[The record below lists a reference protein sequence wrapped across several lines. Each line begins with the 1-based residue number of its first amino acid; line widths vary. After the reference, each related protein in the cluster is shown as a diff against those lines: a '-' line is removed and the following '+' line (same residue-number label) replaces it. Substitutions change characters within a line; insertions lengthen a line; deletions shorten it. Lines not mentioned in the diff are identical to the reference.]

1 MKNIFKLLVLVLLST
16 KSGAQQISSSKID
29 TLLIKV
35 FGNCEMCKERIEEAA
50 KGKGVK
56 TAAWNIDS
64 KMLLLIYNSSL
75 TSPDKVLQRIA
86 DAGNDSELKKAK
98 DIVYNVLPACC
109 QYRHGTMESLLKKQR
124 AVSNDTISKIAG
136 EIISKEKAGIEDVQT
151 IKGVVLEADNK
162 GNFLPLQGAS
172 VVWLGTQ
179 QGTITDSSG
188 VFKLLPN
195 TVEQRLIVSY
205 AGYRSDTISVQ
216 RSGELKIILASNQ
229 QLNEV
234 KITAK
239 QRSTYVSA
247 LSTIRT
253 QIMTEKELFKAACCN
268 LSESFETNPSV
279 DVSYNDAVTGS
290 KQIQLLGLSGNY
302 TQLTVENLPGPRGI
316 ATPLGLNFIA
326 GPWVESI
333 QLNKGVGSVVNGYES
348 IAGQINIELKKPEK
362 AERLYLNAYL
372 NNMGKTDLNLNLT
385 QKIGKKWSTAL
396 LLHDDFLTNKS
407 IDFNKDGFRDMP
419 TGNLFSAVNRWKY
432 EDNKGFI
439 TQFGFK
445 ILIDSRTGGETAYNE
460 DTDKFTTNHYG
471 LGIATN
477 RYEGF
482 AKIGYVFPKKKYKS
496 IGLQLSAF
504 DHQQDSYFGLT
515 SYNAT
520 QNNFYAN
527 LIYQSIIGTTAH
539 KFRTGLS
546 YTSDNYREE
555 LKNILYT
562 RKEMVPGGF
571 FEYTFTPSEKF
582 NIVAG
587 LRADYNSLFGWFITP
602 RLHIRYEPVKGT
614 TIRASIGRG
623 QRTANIFAEN
633 MTVLVSSRQLN
644 ILTSA
649 SGKAYGLDPE
659 TAWNKGISVDQKL
672 KLFSRVAS
680 LSIDFFRN
688 DFENQVVV
696 DLEDA
701 RKVNFYNLI
710 GQSFS
715 NSFQAELHLEPARKL
730 ELRLAY
736 RFFDVKTTFNGK
748 LLQKPFTAKHRAFAN
763 LSYETDGWKFD
774 YTFNVN
780 GSKRIPNTSAN
791 PEPYQLNTF
800 SPSYMLMNAQVS
812 KTVGK
817 KYPIDIYFGG
827 ENLTNYFQP
836 DPIIAANQP
845 FNPYFDASL
854 VWGPV
859 SGRLLYIGMRYK
871 IK

>member
-1 MKNIFKLLVLVLLST
+1 
-16 KSGAQQISSSKID
+16 
-29 TLLIKV
+29 
-35 FGNCEMCKERIEEAA
+35 
-50 KGKGVK
+50 
-56 TAAWNIDS
+56 
-64 KMLLLIYNSSL
+64 
-75 TSPDKVLQRIA
+75 
-86 DAGNDSELKKAK
+86 
-98 DIVYNVLPACC
+98 
-109 QYRHGTMESLLKKQR
+109 MESLLQKQR
-124 AVSNDTISKIAG
+124 SASNDTISKIAG
-136 EIISKEKAGIEDVQT
+136 DLILKEKAASEDARM
-151 IKGVVLEADNK
+151 IKGVVLETDNK
-162 GNFLPLQGAS
+162 GNFLPLEGAS
-172 VVWLGTQ
+172 VIWLGTQ
-179 QGTITDSSG
+179 HGTTTDSSG
-188 VFKLLPN
+188 VFKLLPY
-195 TVEQRLIVSY
+195 TAEQRLVVSY
-205 AGYRSDTISVQ
+205 SGYRNDTISIQ

-316 ATPLGLNFIA
+316 ATPLGLSFVA

-362 AERLYLNAYL
+362 AERLYLNAYV

-385 QKIGKKWSTAL
+385 HKIGKKWSTAL

-407 IDFNKDGFRDMP
+407 IDFNKDGFRDLP

-432 EDNKGFI
+432 EDNKGFV

-445 ILIDSRTGGETAYNE
+445 VLIDSRTGGETAYNE
-460 DTDKFTTNHYG
+460 QDDKFTTNHYG
-471 LGIATN
+471 LGIATK
-477 RYEGF
+477 RFEGF
-482 AKIGYVFPKKKYKS
+482 AKIGYVFPEKKYKS

-504 DHQQDSYFGLT
+504 NHQQDSYFGLNG
-515 SYNAT
+515 YNAT
-520 QNNFYAN
+520 QHNFYAN

-546 YTSDNYREE
+546 YTADKYKEE
-555 LKNILYT
+555 LKNKLYN

-571 FEYTFTPSEKF
+571 FEYTFTPVEKF

-587 LRADYNSLFGWFITP
+587 IRADYNSLFGWFITP
-602 RLHIRYEPVKGT
+602 RLHLRYEPVKGT
-614 TIRASIGRG
+614 TIRAGVGRG

-633 MTVLVSSRQLN
+633 MSVLVSSRQLH

-649 SGKAYGLDPE
+649 TGKAYGLDPE
-659 TAWNKGISVDQKL
+659 IAWNKGISIDQKL
-672 KLFSRVAS
+672 KLFKRAAS
-680 LSIDFFRN
+680 LGLDFFRN

-710 GQSFS
+710 GKSFS
-715 NSFQAELHLEPARKL
+715 NSFQAELQLEPARKL

-736 RFFDVKTTFNGK
+736 RLFDVRTTFNNQ

-763 LSYETDGWKFD
+763 LAYETDGWKFD
-774 YTFNVN
+774 YTININ
-780 GSKRIPNTSAN
+780 GSKRIPGTSVN
-791 PEPYQLNTF
+791 PASYQLTTQ
-800 SPSYMLMNAQVS
+800 SPSYLLMNAQVS
-812 KTVGK
+812 KIVGK
-817 KYPIDIYFGG
+817 KYPFEMYLGG
-827 ENLTNYFQP
+827 ENLTNYFQQAA
-836 DPIIAANQP
+836 IISAAQP
-845 FNPYFDASL
+845 FSPYFDASL

-859 SGRLLYIGMRYK
+859 SGRLLYIGVRYK